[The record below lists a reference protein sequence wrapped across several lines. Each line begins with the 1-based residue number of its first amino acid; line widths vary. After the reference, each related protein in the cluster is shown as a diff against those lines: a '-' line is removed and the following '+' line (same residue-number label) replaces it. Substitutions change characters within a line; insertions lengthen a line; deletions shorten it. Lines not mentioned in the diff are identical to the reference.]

1 MLRSK
6 NTDVVAID
14 ELKSKVVVLGCKYLV
29 HLAAYGLQKTLVIN
43 TSELFVGNRVF
54 KQIVIVAL
62 LETLLISF

>member
-6 NTDVVAID
+6 NTAVVAID
-14 ELKSKVVVLGCKYLV
+14 ELKSKLVVLGCKYLV
-29 HLAAYGLQKTLVIN
+29 RLAAYGLQKTLVIN

-62 LETLLISF
+62 LETLLTSF